1 MSRQYEHFD
10 TERLNAIPITE
21 VAQALG
27 YELRKAGS
35 VCKTLCPWHEDSHPS
50 LTLYE
55 RTNENRCYCFACSG
69 GGSVIDFVMQSKQCD
84 FREACSWLSSR
95 FGIVSMSTSH
105 TPMPKPQPKPKPK
118 PKEPTYT
125 YIPQGM
131 VDELV
136 TVENSLCQCLMRMF
150 NPELVRWAAEEYR
163 IGSYSMNGMDN
174 LTVFPN
180 IDIEGRVC
188 NLKVQGYDTDPQSPR
203 FCHCLKNTT
212 YWLGTMWAKEGRLP
226 KDAEFRSECM
236 FGEHLLRQ
244 YPNSLLALVESPK
257 NALFGAIAFPHI
269 TWLAVGNK
277 NMLKRSVLAP
287 LRGREVIVIPDRD
300 AIPLWTS
307 AIDSMR
313 DVANFTVSDFC
324 QRMAPPEEPKFDIA
338 DYLQAQHPQ
347 SL

>member
-1 MSRQYEHFD
+1 MNRTYEHFD
-10 TERLNAIPITE
+10 IQRLNAISITE

-27 YELRKAGS
+27 YELRRVGS
-35 VCKTLCPWHEDSHPS
+35 LRKTLCPWHEDSHPS

-55 RTNENRCYCFACSG
+55 RSGENRCHCFACG
-69 GGSVIDFVMQSKQCD
+69 KGGSVIDFVMQSKQCD
-84 FREACSWLSSR
+84 FKEACSWLSSR
-95 FGIVSMSTSH
+95 FGIISVSAPRMPMSKPQS
-105 TPMPKPQPKPKPK
+105 KPQPKPK
-118 PKEPTYT
+118 EPVYT

-150 NPELVRWAAEEYR
+150 NPELVRWVAEEYR
-163 IGSYSMNGMDN
+163 IGSYSMNDMDN

-188 NLKVQGYDTDPQSPR
+188 NLKVQGYDTNPQSPR
-203 FCHCLKNTT
+203 FCHCLQNTT
-212 YWLGTMWAKEGRLP
+212 YWLGKIWAKEGRLP
-226 KDAEFRSECM
+226 GDAEFRSECL

-257 NALFGAIAFPHI
+257 NALFGAIAYPHI
-269 TWLAVGNK
+269 TWLATGSK

-300 AIPLWTS
+300 AIPLWTE
-307 AIDSMR
+307 AIDGMR
-313 DVANFTVSDFC
+313 DLANFMVSDFC
-324 QRMAPPEEPKFDIA
+324 EKQAPEDQPKYDIA
-338 DYLQAQHPQ
+338 DYLQTKLLQP
-347 SL
+347 L